1 MLFKADCRVQFSLLL
16 CNFID
21 ADKPSGHSSTEANL
35 HLSCG
40 LLIGL
45 YPIFMINTLPIALIR
60 LFEKISIVTSV

>member
-1 MLFKADCRVQFSLLL
+1 MLFKADCTVQFSLLL
-16 CNFID
+16 SNFID

-40 LLIGL
+40 IQMSLN
-45 YPIFMINTLPIALIR
+45 PIFMINTLPKALIR